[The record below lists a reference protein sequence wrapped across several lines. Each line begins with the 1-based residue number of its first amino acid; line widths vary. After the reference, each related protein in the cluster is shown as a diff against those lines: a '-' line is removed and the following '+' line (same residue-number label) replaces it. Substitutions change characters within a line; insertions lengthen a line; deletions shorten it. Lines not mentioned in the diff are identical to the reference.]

1 MDMIEKNPRNSK
13 YSLELDEFGDEGIV
27 AIPNSLDSLKQIT
40 TVSHP
45 TLTFNGQVQLSGSG
59 TNTYTID

>member
-45 TLTFNGQVQLSGSG
+45 TLTFNGQVQL
-59 TNTYTID
+59 